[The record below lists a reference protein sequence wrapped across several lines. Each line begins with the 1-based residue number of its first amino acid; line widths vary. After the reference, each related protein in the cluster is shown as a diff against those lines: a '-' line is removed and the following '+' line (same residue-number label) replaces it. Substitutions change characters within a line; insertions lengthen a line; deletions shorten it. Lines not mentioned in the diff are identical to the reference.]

1 MDNILTYSSLALGLF
16 GGMLLLIEIGRRV
29 GVRRLAA
36 DPEGA
41 RTGTGAIEGAV
52 FALLGLLIAFT
63 FTGAA
68 SRFDERRHL
77 VVEEAN
83 AIGTAYL
90 RLDTLVADAQPA
102 LREAFRRYLDTRL
115 EVYGM
120 LPTDIDAALAALARA
135 NAIQGEIWHAAVDAV
150 QAPGALPAA
159 PMLLLPALNQMF
171 DITTTRTMATR
182 THPPSAIFGMLFALA
197 LASALLAG
205 YAMAGGKSL
214 SWLHAVGFAAVMAAS
229 VYIILDLEFP
239 RVGLIRLDTFDHALV
254 ELRASMH

>member
-1 MDNILTYSSLALGLF
+1 MGAVLNWSSLALGLF
-16 GGMLLLIEIGRRV
+16 LGMLALIEAGRRI

-41 RTGTGAIEGAV
+41 RAGTGAIEGAV

-68 SRFDERRHL
+68 SRFDDRRHL
-77 VVEEAN
+77 VIEETN

-90 RLDTLVADAQPA
+90 RLDTLPADAQPA

-115 EVYGM
+115 EAYRV
-120 LPTDIDAALAALARA
+120 LPDLTAAQAALARA
-135 NAIQGEIWHAAVDAV
+135 NAIQAEIWGQAVAAVR
-150 QAPGALPAA
+150 APGALSAA
-159 PMLLLPALNQMF
+159 PILLLPALNEMF
-171 DITTTRTMATR
+171 DITTTRTMAAR
-182 THPPSAIFGMLFALA
+182 THPPAIVFAMLFALG

-205 YAMAGGKSL
+205 YAMAGSRSRG
-214 SWLHAVGFAAVMAAS
+214 WLHALGFAAVMAAS

-239 RVGLIRLDTFDHALV
+239 RLGLVRVDAFDQALV
-254 ELRASMH
+254 DLRASMD